1 MGQPALKTHNFD
13 LYEEFF
19 DNFTSKHTRKS
30 YENDLRKFFEYLN
43 INFSELS
50 KYAQIER
57 GQIIAYRNWL
67 SEEGGRFGRPSAPK
81 SVCRKLSALSS
92 YFDYLVEKKEC
103 DFNPVTSVK
112 RPRHEVLRPTNA
124 LQKEQVEELI
134 CSIDI
139 NSESG
144 PLHRALLLTFFT
156 TGLRKSEVIKLQFQD
171 FTQINEHHV
180 LEFRGKG
187 GKTGQKVVH
196 PMAVEALEDYLS
208 WMRAKGRGHKM
219 GDWLFQPT
227 RNPHNPKNLN
237 KSLNPRTINEI
248 VDQYAKKIGLNFKI
262 SPHSARATF
271 IGELLEVGVDIYKV
285 AQEVNHSSV
294 KTTQEYDKR
303 RKKLSDSPVHLLNF
317 DVSKEED

>member
-1 MGQPALKTHNFD
+1 MGQPVEKLTRFD
-13 LYEEFF
+13 LYDEFF
-19 DNFTSKHTRKS
+19 ENFTSKHTRKS
-30 YENDLRKFFEYLN
+30 YETDLNKFFEYLSLN
-43 INFSELS
+43 YPKIE

-67 SEEGGRFGRPSAPK
+67 SEEGGRYGRPSAPK
-81 SVCRKLSALSS
+81 SICRKLSALSS

-112 RPRHEVLRPTNA
+112 RPRHEVLKPTNA

-134 CSIDI
+134 SSIDI

-156 TGLRKSEVIKLQFQD
+156 TGLRKSEVLKLQFQD
-171 FTQINEHHV
+171 YIRINEHHV

-248 VDQYAKKIGLNFKI
+248 IDHYAKKIGLNFKI

-271 IGELLEVGVDIYKV
+271 IGELLDVGVDIYKV

-317 DVSKEED
+317 NVSKEDE

>member
-1 MGQPALKTHNFD
+1 MGHPVEKLVQFD

-30 YENDLRKFFEYLN
+30 YENDLTKFFAYLS
-43 INFSELS
+43 INYPRIKKFT
-50 KYAQIER
+50 KVER
-57 GQIIAYRNWL
+57 SQIIAYRNWL
-67 SEEGGRFGRPSAPK
+67 SEEGGRYGRPSAPK

-112 RPRHEVLRPTNA
+112 RPRHEVLKPTNA

-134 CSIDI
+134 AAINI

-156 TGLRKSEVIKLQFQD
+156 TGLRKSEVLKLQFQD
-171 FTQINEHHV
+171 YVQINEHFV

-187 GKTGQKVVH
+187 GKTGRKVVH
-196 PMAVEALEDYLS
+196 PLAIEAIDDYMS
-208 WMRAKGRGHKM
+208 WMRAKGRGHSM

-227 RNPHNPKNLN
+227 RNPHNPQNLN
-237 KSLNPRTINEI
+237 KHLNPRTINEI
-248 VDQYAKKIGLNFKI
+248 IDNYAKKIGLNFKI

-317 DVSKEED
+317 DVSIKED

>member
-30 YENDLRKFFEYLN
+30 YENDLRKFFKYLN

-50 KYAQIER
+50 KYNEIER

-67 SEEGGRFGRPSAPK
+67 SEEGGRYGRPSAPK

-103 DFNPVTSVK
+103 EFNPVTSVK
-112 RPRHEVLRPTNA
+112 RPRHEVLKPTNA
-124 LQKEQVEELI
+124 LQKIQVEELI
-134 CSIDI
+134 SSIDI

-171 FTQINEHHV
+171 YTQINEHHV

-196 PMAVEALEDYLS
+196 PMAVEAIEDYLS

-248 VDQYAKKIGLNFKI
+248 LDHYAKKIGLNFKI